1 MCHEKNKT
9 SLITLKI
16 LPSMHLAGSLQISEM
31 KYWYNVN
38 RGKIC
43 RKILSHLVINGIE
56 GSITEMC
63 ITIIY
68 HKYIDNK
75 AVLLSLPHARMSP
88 LFPLCCMKDED
99 FTKFFS
105 WLNATPN
112 YLALLHGIYKMQC
125 KVSPKLQVCILFCFV
140 FRYCWWVNLLGRY
153 WYKGFLEL
161 SAFWC
166 HSCFHRSN
174 KMMECCEL

>member
-43 RKILSHLVINGIE
+43 RKTLGHLVINGIE

-112 YLALLHGIYKMQC
+112 YLALCYMGFAKC
-125 KVSPKLQVCILFCFV
+125 NVKFLQNFRFVFCF
-140 FRYCWWVNLLGRY
+140 
-153 WYKGFLEL
+153 GFFFDTVGE
-161 SAFWC
+161 
-166 HSCFHRSN
+166 
-174 KMMECCEL
+174 